1 MIYKWERLKIFLSQ
15 TFSLKSRLL
24 LLLLGSFERH
34 HYLKVPILNQKK
46 KKSKRKNEKSNFSF
60 SRLDS
65 DFIILS
71 QFGKSRLHCSFR
83 WNSLSPWPSK
93 TSQEKKQR
101 SLPLSLAYSCQEVH
115 FTVCFDFP
123 SLLYEIGVASIVEFK
138 FEFR

>member
-1 MIYKWERLKIFLSQ
+1 MRKIKNIFKPNLFSQ
-15 TFSLKSRLL
+15 KQIIIIIIGIIRKASL
-24 LLLLGSFERH
+24 FESS
-34 HYLKVPILNQKK
+34 YTQPKKK

-115 FTVCFDFP
+115 FILCFDFP